1 MGSINVFLS
10 LVMELPH
17 MELPYTQLLVLL
29 RREVF
34 SIIAL
39 DSRVC
44 TSTKLVNA
52 FNLGSLSN
60 IYIAYVAKNKRLSE
74 LIAYYR
80 TSAPI
85 GAWK

>member
-1 MGSINVFLS
+1 MQIFIIINS
-10 LVMELPH
+10 CEAICKS
-17 MELPYTQLLVLL
+17 TQL
-29 RREVF
+29 
-34 SIIAL
+34 I
-39 DSRVC
+39 
-44 TSTKLVNA
+44 NA

-74 LIAYYR
+74 LIVYYR

>member
-1 MGSINVFLS
+1 MQIF
-10 LVMELPH
+10 
-17 MELPYTQLLVLL
+17 
-29 RREVF
+29 
-34 SIIAL
+34 IIIISCEAI
-39 DSRVC
+39 C

-74 LIAYYR
+74 LIVYYR

-85 GAWK
+85 